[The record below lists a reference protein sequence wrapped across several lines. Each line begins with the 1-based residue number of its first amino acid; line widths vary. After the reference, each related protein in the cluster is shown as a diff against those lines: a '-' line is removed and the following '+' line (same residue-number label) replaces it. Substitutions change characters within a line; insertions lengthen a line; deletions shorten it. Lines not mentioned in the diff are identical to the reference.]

1 MTLNDE
7 RLVTLNNNSLIC
19 HYQEIQRSKMLKGKI
34 NAQLMT
40 PIQRII
46 RYPML
51 LKEVCNNFDK
61 AEQAGFPSNITF
73 TRKQTHQRDT
83 LFEAYNKSQILAEY
97 TDQMLIASR
106 ITGYSVS
113 NIIHIYILLYLLIL
127 INGLNQK
134 NYLKKLHLG

>member
-1 MTLNDE
+1 
-7 RLVTLNNNSLIC
+7 
-19 HYQEIQRSKMLKGKI
+19 MLRGKI

-51 LKEVCNNFDK
+51 LKEVCANFEK
-61 AEQAGFPSNITF
+61 AEQAAIASNSILTK
-73 TRKQTHQRDT
+73 KQIYERDI
-83 LFEAYNKSQILAEY
+83 FIEAYNDSQVLAEY

-113 NIIHIYILLYLLIL
+113 
-127 INGLNQK
+127 K
-134 NYLKKLHLG
+134 SF

>member
-1 MTLNDE
+1 
-7 RLVTLNNNSLIC
+7 
-19 HYQEIQRSKMLKGKI
+19 MLKGKI

-83 LFEAYNKSQILAEY
+83 ILEVYNKSQILAEY

-113 NIIHIYILLYLLIL
+113 AIIYIYILSSSIKYLSMYKKIKIL
-127 INGLNQK
+127 PKFYI
-134 NYLKKLHLG
+134 

>member
-1 MTLNDE
+1 
-7 RLVTLNNNSLIC
+7 
-19 HYQEIQRSKMLKGKI
+19 MLKGKI

-51 LKEVCNNFDK
+51 LKEVCTNFDK

-83 LFEAYNKSQILAEY
+83 LLEAYNKSQILAEY

-113 NIIHIYILLYLLIL
+113 ATIYIYMVRSSI
-127 INGLNQK
+127 INGLKHK
-134 NYLKKLHLG
+134 NINKFLHLG